1 MQSLHISLIIN
12 DFLEIEIIVQKARVQ
27 DHLT

>member
-12 DFLEIEIIVQKARVQ
+12 DFLEIEIIVQIAGVQ